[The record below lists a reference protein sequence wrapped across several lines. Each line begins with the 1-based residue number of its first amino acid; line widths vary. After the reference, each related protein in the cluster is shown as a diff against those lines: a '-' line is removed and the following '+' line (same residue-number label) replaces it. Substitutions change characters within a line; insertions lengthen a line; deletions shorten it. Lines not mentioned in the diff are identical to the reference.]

1 MKTIASVPVFE
12 VEFDK
17 SAKLFSAQQVTD
29 LLAHIKSQAVTDLVV
44 FAHGWNNDMADA
56 RDLYTR
62 LFTEIGT
69 VLTKGAV
76 ANGGLAT
83 LAGRKFAGAV
93 TLWPSKK
100 FTDQDLIPGGGA
112 ASLNKDELKAVKARL
127 KDFTRDDVRLG
138 KSRPASLAVRK
149 KVERATALLPKLETD
164 VKAQEQFVK
173 IIKSLLSDKASDA
186 DDGTKNFFKAK
197 DSQVLQG
204 LRREAVVIAPVGGG
218 GAADIGGLGA
228 AGAGGAAG
236 FFSDIGDSIT
246 AGARRLLNF
255 TTYYQMK
262 ERAGTVG
269 TKGVAPLLA
278 QLRKAAPQLKIHLA
292 GHSFGGRLVTAAAL
306 GTTAASRPSSLT
318 LLQAAYSHNG
328 LASKF
333 DGKSDGFFRKVIT
346 DGKVSGP
353 ILVTHTKNDKAVGIA
368 YPLASRINGVNAA
381 ALGDENDPY
390 GGLGRNGALV
400 KFTPEAVAGELLV
413 VGQPYAFSAGKA
425 FNLRADAFIGDHSDI
440 CKPQVAWAFLSSV
453 ATT

>member
-1 MKTIASVPVFE
+1 MKTIASIPVFE
-12 VEFDK
+12 IEFDK
-17 SAKLFSAQQVTD
+17 NAKLFSAPQVTD
-29 LLAHIKSQAVTDLVV
+29 LQAHVKGQGITDLVL

-62 LFTEIGT
+62 FFTEVG
-69 VLTKGAV
+69 GALEK
-76 ANGGLAT
+76 GGLAG

-93 TLWPSKK
+93 ILWPSKK
-100 FTDQDLIPGGGA
+100 FTDKDLIPGGGA
-112 ASLNKDELKAVKARL
+112 ASLDKDELKAVKARL
-127 KDFTRDDVRLG
+127 KDFAKDNVRLG
-138 KSRPASLAVRK
+138 KSRPASAATRK
-149 KVERATALLPKLETD
+149 KVDRAIALLPRLEAD

-173 IIKSLLSDKASDA
+173 IVKSLLSAKAADA

-204 LRREAVVIAPVGGG
+204 LRKEAVVIAPAGRG
-218 GAADIGGLGA
+218 GAADLGGLDA

-262 ERAGTVG
+262 ERAGDIG

-278 QLRKAAPQLKIHLA
+278 QLRKAAPQLKIHLV

-306 GTTAASRPSSLT
+306 GTVAASRANSLT
-318 LLQAAYSHNG
+318 LLQSAYSHNG

-346 DGKVSGP
+346 GGKVGGP
-353 ILVTHTKNDKAVGIA
+353 IVITHTKNDRAVGVA

-400 KFTPEAVAGELLV
+400 RFTPEAVAGELLA

-425 FNLRADAFIGDHSDI
+425 FNLKADTFIGDHSDI